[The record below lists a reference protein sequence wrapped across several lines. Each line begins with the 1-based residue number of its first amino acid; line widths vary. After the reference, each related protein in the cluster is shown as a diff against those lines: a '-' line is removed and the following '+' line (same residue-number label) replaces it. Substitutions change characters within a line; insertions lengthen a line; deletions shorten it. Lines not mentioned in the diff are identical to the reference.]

1 MPVISEQFSVFKDC
15 LARRFIAQPTADETS
30 DLDDFTSYLADEV
43 WPFLPAVLRE
53 ASYDTRDKL
62 PEADTISLDN
72 TPTSFVDTLVS
83 YGLSSDDDA
92 ALTLLRK
99 VVVDYIAQIS
109 APLPQWGSTRTETCE
124 LCERAVPLTYHHLI
138 PRSTHTKVLKSKWH
152 PERMLNSVA
161 WLCRPCHTVVHACAT
176 NEELARNFY
185 SMKLLLERQDLQKW
199 RGYAAKQRFGTRRG

>member
-1 MPVISEQFSVFKDC
+1 MDISNSRVISEQFTIFKDS
-15 LARRFIAQPTADETS
+15 LARRFIAQPAAETS

-43 WPFLPAVLRE
+43 WPFLPAVLRD

-62 PEADTISLDN
+62 PDIDTICLDN

-92 ALTLLRK
+92 ALKFLRK
-99 VVVDYIAQIS
+99 VIEAYIAQIC
-109 APLPQWGSTRTETCE
+109 APLPPWKSTYTSECE

-138 PRSTHTKVLKSKWH
+138 PRSTHKKALKSKWH

-161 WLCRPCHTVVHACAT
+161 WLCR
-176 NEELARNFY
+176 
-185 SMKLLLERQDLQKW
+185 
-199 RGYAAKQRFGTRRG
+199 